1 MVVLQVTYS
10 WGRDVTA
17 GGVARAQTSSVKLHN
32 DRFYLL
38 RLRRRTIWAKYVTI
52 I

>member
-1 MVVLQVTYS
+1 MVVLQVTYG

-17 GGVARAQTSSVKLHN
+17 GGVAKSPTSSVKLHN

-38 RLRRRTIWAKYVTI
+38 RLRRRTIWPKYVPI